1 MHRLSEKLHRF
12 QNNYPLTQLYPTLGV
27 DSPHESDLNPVSV
40 MTSIKML
47 ESTPSPILNEMKRVL
62 CSGSFICDFIA
73 VDLPGMGNPGDLIYP
88 PGGIR
93 LHPGGHSANVAI
105 DLAQLGRRETA
116 VVGGIGD
123 DVLGRFIE
131 SELTSRGLQAR
142 PERIPGA
149 HTAKNIVLIVKGED
163 RRFYAELSA
172 NTMLTPDHVLEVLR
186 ETRPEVFYQGTVGGL
201 KRLDPEIATILT
213 EAKSQG
219 ALTILDVV
227 RPYPGGWDGLLDAFS
242 LVDVFHCNG
251 YESQVLT
258 GETDPMKACETLIRK
273 GAGLVTITLGP
284 EGLIAGW
291 GENMLRVPGFD
302 VDSVDP
308 TGAGDAFCAG
318 IIDCLLD
325 DPGITDNIRGLS
337 VEDTNTILLNGSAA
351 GAACV
356 TSTGATTAVTRVN
369 IDSLMKE
376 QGAGVRVRILAS
388 RRRLI

>member
-1 MHRLSEKLHRF
+1 
-12 QNNYPLTQLYPTLGV
+12 
-27 DSPHESDLNPVSV
+27 
-40 MTSIKML
+40 MTPIKML
-47 ESTPSPILNEMKRVL
+47 ESTPSPILNELTRVL

-73 VDLPGMGNPGDLIYP
+73 ADLPGMGNPGDLIYP

-93 LHPGGHSANVAI
+93 LHPGGHAANVAI
-105 DLAQLGRRETA
+105 DLAQLGRRDTA

-123 DVLGRFIE
+123 DVLGHFIE
-131 SELTSRGLQAR
+131 SELTSRGLQAH

-172 NTMLTPDHVLEVLR
+172 NTMLTPDHVLDVLR
-186 ETRPEVFYQGTVGGL
+186 ETRPKILYQGTVGGL
-201 KRLDPEIATILT
+201 KHLDPEIATILS

-219 ALTILDVV
+219 AFTILDVV
-227 RPYPGGWDGLLDAFS
+227 RPYTGGWDGLLDAFS
-242 LVDVFHCNG
+242 LVDLFHCNG

-258 GETDPMKACETLIRK
+258 GETDPMNACETLIAK
-273 GAGLVTITLGP
+273 GTGLVTITLGA
-284 EGLIAGW
+284 EGLVAGW

-318 IIDCLLD
+318 IIDHLLD
-325 DPGITDNIRGLS
+325 HPDVTRNIQSLS
-337 VEDTNTILLNGSAA
+337 VEDAKTMLLNGSAA

-356 TSTGATTAVTRVN
+356 TSTGATTAVTRMK

-376 QGAGVRVRILAS
+376 QGNRVRVKIQAS